1 MAWVILVVSA
11 MFEAMWAS
19 ALDRMAEGTIT
30 LLNVISFVVGSI
42 ISVGGLYLA
51 LRDLPVGTSYAIWVG
66 IGAATTVLWA
76 AFAGV
81 ETLTALKLVFIGMI
95 VAGVAGL
102 KIVS

>member
-11 MFEAMWAS
+11 MFEAMWAT
-19 ALDRMAEGTIT
+19 ALDRMAGGAVT
-30 LLNVISFVVGSI
+30 LLNVVSFVFGSI
-42 ISVGGLYLA
+42 ISVGGLYFA
-51 LRDLPVGTSYAIWVG
+51 LRELPVGTSYAIWVG

-81 ETLTALKLVFIGMI
+81 DTLTALKLVFIGMI

-102 KIVS
+102 KVVS

>member
-1 MAWVILVVSA
+1 MILVVSA

-19 ALDRMAEGTIT
+19 ALDRMAGGAVT
-30 LLNVISFVVGSI
+30 LLNVVSFVVGSI

-76 AFAGV
+76 VFAGV

-102 KIVS
+102 KVVS